1 MNEMPEKFV
10 EFLTKKDGK
19 FEEAGTTE
27 LDVGI
32 SFFMNPDLVK
42 SCLLWHL
49 KQAMIAIAN

>member
-1 MNEMPEKFV
+1 MHEMPEKFV

-32 SFFMNPDLVK
+32 SYFMNPDLVK

-49 KQAMIAIAN
+49 KKQAWSRA